1 MPILTTSP
9 DARGRGNNPAPASRR
24 RLHGLFFGL
33 SLTLGALLTVGSAVF
48 GWWRYGVESSSVW
61 SRVRFSDAGFVVDA
75 DGRSWEWTEQ
85 RRTATTWYR
94 LWNSPSVVR
103 IDAFPL
109 TQEENSK
116 DLVNRYGSPRECR
129 AWKSLVEQ
137 KRYLWN
143 FAAIDRIDVGW
154 PARSFTLLNAW
165 RAENPRIT
173 GNKLWQGT
181 DLQSA
186 TMPDWI
192 ESLQLSRKLG
202 TAYLPTSPLLPGV
215 LISWGV
221 LVGCG
226 GLCSGVP
233 DGLPTRACGP
243 SSSKWAVYHVRVC
256 PAGPCR
262 GNVPGVWRGWGAG
275 LGWWGCL
282 CCTLKPPVWRANFMH
297 MCGLPCGGEPP
308 GGGFA

>member
-1 MPILTTSP
+1 M
-9 DARGRGNNPAPASRR
+9 
-24 RLHGLFFGL
+24 
-33 SLTLGALLTVGSAVF
+33 LGALLTVASAAF
-48 GWWRYGVESSSVW
+48 GWWRYGAESSSVW
-61 SRVRFSDAGFVVDA
+61 NRVRFSDAGFVVDA
-75 DGRSWEWTEQ
+75 DGRGWEWTEQ

-103 IDAFPL
+103 TDAFRL
-109 TQEENSK
+109 TQEENSR
-116 DLVNRYGSPRECR
+116 DLVSRYGSPRECR

-192 ESLQLSRKLG
+192 ESLQLSRVLG

-215 LISWGV
+215 LISWGFWSVVAGSV
-221 LVGCG
+221 LACPMAVRHARAAHRRRHGRCTRCGYDLRGLAGGACPECG
-226 GLCSGVP
+226 G
-233 DGLPTRACGP
+233 
-243 SSSKWAVYHVRVC
+243 
-256 PAGPCR
+256 
-262 GNVPGVWRGWGAG
+262 
-275 LGWWGCL
+275 
-282 CCTLKPPVWRANFMH
+282 
-297 MCGLPCGGEPP
+297 
-308 GGGFA
+308 GGGRALVDGDASAAR

>member
-1 MPILTTSP
+1 M
-9 DARGRGNNPAPASRR
+9 
-24 RLHGLFFGL
+24 
-33 SLTLGALLTVGSAVF
+33 LGALLAVASAVF

-61 SRVRFSDAGFVVDA
+61 NRVRFSDAGFVVA
-75 DGRSWEWTEQ
+75 VDGRSWEWTEQ

-103 IDAFPL
+103 TDANRP

-116 DLVNRYGSPRECR
+116 DLISRYGSPRECR

-143 FAAIDRIDVGW
+143 FAAIDRVDVGW

-181 DLQSA
+181 DLQ
-186 TMPDWI
+186 TGNMPDWI
-192 ESLQLSRKLG
+192 ESLDLSGKLG

-215 LISWGV
+215 LISWGFWSIV
-221 LVGCG
+221 AGSVLACPVAVRHARAAHRRRRGKCERYGYDLRGLAGGACPECGGGGGRALVGG
-226 GLCSGVP
+226 G
-233 DGLPTRACGP
+233 DAAAR
-243 SSSKWAVYHVRVC
+243 
-256 PAGPCR
+256 
-262 GNVPGVWRGWGAG
+262 
-275 LGWWGCL
+275 
-282 CCTLKPPVWRANFMH
+282 
-297 MCGLPCGGEPP
+297 
-308 GGGFA
+308 